1 MGSCWRHYTKCP
13 LQDIVANWLVGWGCD
28 LLYNIGCM
36 IFAFAILAAMTRMGD
51 LAEVVKTDIL
61 PPCREFCVTG
71 TVSYVLMYQENYC
84 HVLAEDGGIGVDI
97 TGSFAHPPI
106 PIPGDVVR
114 FDGAMMPRGADSIQP
129 EFRRLEIVGH
139 IDPPAPAKGPAAEI
153 MSGRHDFRRA
163 LLVGEVRDVEPS
175 GTNPCWN
182 YLSIINEGQQ
192 YYAPIPIHG
201 ASLKD
206 LEALIGSTVRLD
218 GFPDSH
224 NCSYRFLD
232 ERRFMVAGMDNV
244 EILVPPPKDQFSNT
258 PSVVDLRHLAPETI
272 SRLGRHKAAGRLLS
286 IWQGRNALLKMRDG
300 RIAVVTSTEP
310 VSMRRGDTAEVIG
323 YPSTD
328 GFTLRLSRAI
338 LRHVHDGAAFAEPS
352 PKVFS
357 EGDIAN
363 HISDDIL
370 SKNTLQ
376 GCRAR
381 ICGTVADFGDRQ
393 CREGT
398 FLLSIAGRLLEI
410 DFSSAPE
417 AAGRIETGCR
427 VQVTGTCVLDTENW
441 ATFSSGARLW
451 GIRVVID
458 RDDGLEIM
466 SYPPWWTPARLSA
479 LVAAL
484 VVVLA
489 GCLVW
494 NRMLH
499 RLSEK
504 RGRELFKERTA
515 SALAELKTS
524 ERTRL
529 AAEIHDSISQ
539 ILTGAAMQLDAG
551 ETGAA
556 KRILASCRRELRC
569 CLWDLRSHALDA
581 EDFADAVRETLA
593 PHLGGVNAVVDFEIP
608 SAKLSEALRHA
619 ALSIIREATVNA
631 VRHGRAETIAIS
643 GELDGHRL
651 SFTIVDDGR
660 GFDPEKARGTDEG
673 HFGLIGMRER
683 VKAFNGTITITSSP
697 SNGTEIS
704 VVLEDAKDGTD
715 ESERQEH

>member
-1 MGSCWRHYTKCP
+1 
-13 LQDIVANWLVGWGCD
+13 
-28 LLYNIGCM
+28 LYNTDCM
-36 IFAFAILAAMTRMGD
+36 IFAFAILAAMTRMCD
-51 LAEVVKTDIL
+51 LAEAVRTDTP

-71 TVSYVLMYQENYC
+71 TVSYVLVYHENLC
-84 HVLAEDGGIGVDI
+84 HVLAEENGVGVDI
-97 TGSFAHPPI
+97 IGSFATPPI
-106 PIPGDVVR
+106 PVPGDVVR
-114 FDGAMMPRGADSIQP
+114 FDGSLAPRVANSIQP
-129 EFRRLEIVGH
+129 EFKKLEILGH
-139 IDPPAPAKGPAAEI
+139 VDPPAPVEGSSTEI

-163 LLVGEVRDVEPS
+163 LLVGELRDVEPS
-175 GTNPCWN
+175 GSDPCWN
-182 YLSIINEGQQ
+182 YLSIISGKHQ
-192 YYAPIPIHG
+192 YYAPIPVRG

-206 LEALIGSTVRLD
+206 LESLIGSTVQLD

-232 ERRFMVAGMDNV
+232 ERRFLVAGKDSIKVLN
-244 EILVPPPKDQFSNT
+244 PPPEDPFVAAPPVAN
-258 PSVVDLRHLAPETI
+258 LHRLAPETI
-272 SRLGRHKAAGRLLS
+272 SRLGRHKTDGH
-286 IWQGRNALLKMRDG
+286 IITVWQKRNALLKMREG
-300 RIAVVTSTEP
+300 RIAAITASEP
-310 VSMRRGDTAEVIG
+310 ISMRRGENAEVIG

-338 LRHVHDGAAFAEPS
+338 MRPADGGAFVEPQF
-352 PKVFS
+352 VALS
-357 EGDIAN
+357 EDDIAN
-363 HISDDIL
+363 RISDDFL
-370 SKNTLQ
+370 GKSSLQ
-376 GCRAR
+376 GRNVQL
-381 ICGTVADFGDRQ
+381 CGTVFDFGNRQ
-393 CREGT
+393 RDEGT
-398 FLLSIAGRLLEI
+398 FLISIAGRLLEI

-441 ATFSSGARLW
+441 ATFSSGAQLD
-451 GIRVVID
+451 GIRVVVNHAADLKIVA
-458 RDDGLEIM
+458 
-466 SYPPWWTPARLSA
+466 YPPWWTPARLTAVVAILA
-479 LVAAL
+479 LTLCAI
-484 VVVLA
+484 
-489 GCLVW
+489 LVW

-504 RGRELFKERTA
+504 RGRELFRERTA
-515 SALAELKTS
+515 SALAELKTA

-593 PHLGGVNAVVDFEIP
+593 PHLGGINAVVDFEIP

-619 ALSIIREATVNA
+619 ALAIIREATVNA
-631 VRHGRAETIAIS
+631 VRHGRAGTIAIS

-651 SFTIVDDGR
+651 SFTVVDDGR
-660 GFDPEKARGTDEG
+660 GFDPENAKGTGEG

-683 VKAFNGTITITSSP
+683 VKTFNGTIKITSSP
-697 SNGTEIS
+697 GNGTEIS

-715 ESERQEH
+715 ESERQES

>member
-1 MGSCWRHYTKCP
+1 
-13 LQDIVANWLVGWGCD
+13 
-28 LLYNIGCM
+28 M
-36 IFAFAILAAMTRMGD
+36 IFAFAILAAMTRMCD
-51 LAEVVKTDIL
+51 LAEVVRTDTP

-71 TVSYVLMYQENYC
+71 TVSYVLVYQENYC
-84 HVLAEDGGIGVDI
+84 HVLAEDNGIGVDI
-97 TGSFAHPPI
+97 TGSFATPPI
-106 PIPGDVVR
+106 PVPGDVVR

-129 EFRRLEIVGH
+129 EFKSLEIVGH
-139 IDPPAPAKGPAAEI
+139 VDPPAPAKGPAAEI
-153 MSGRHDFRRA
+153 MGGRHDFHRA

-182 YLSIINEGQQ
+182 YLSIIDDGRQ
-192 YYAPIPIHG
+192 YYAPIPVHG
-201 ASLKD
+201 ASLRD
-206 LEALIGSTVRLD
+206 LEALIGSTVQLD

-232 ERRFMVAGMDNV
+232 ERRFMVADMDNV
-244 EILVPPPKDQFSNT
+244 EILVPSPKDQFSNT

-286 IWQGRNALLKMRDG
+286 IWQGRNALLKMHDG
-300 RIAVVTSTEP
+300 RIATVTASNP
-310 VSMRRGDTAEVIG
+310 IPMRRGDSVEVIG

-328 GFTLRLSRAI
+328 GFSLRLSRAI
-338 LRHVHDGAAFAEPS
+338 LCPAHDETDFAEPS
-352 PKVFS
+352 PRALS
-357 EGDIAN
+357 EGDIAS
-363 HISDDIL
+363 HLSDDIL
-370 SKNTLQ
+370 AKDTLQ

-393 CREGT
+393 RDEGI

-410 DFSSAPE
+410 DFSSAPD
-417 AAGRIETGCR
+417 AVGGIETGCR
-427 VQVTGTCVLDTENW
+427 VQVTGTCVLDSENW
-441 ATFSSGARLW
+441 ATFSSGTQLN

-458 RDDGLEIM
+458 QKDDLEIL
-466 SYPPWWTPARLSA
+466 SRPPWWTPARLTAVVAILA
-479 LVAAL
+479 LAL
-484 VVVLA
+484 CA
-489 GCLVW
+489 ILVW
-494 NRMLH
+494 NRSLH

-504 RGRELFKERTA
+504 RGRELFQERTA

-569 CLWDLRSHALDA
+569 CLWDLRGHALDA
-581 EDFADAVRETLA
+581 KDFADAVRETLA
-593 PHLGGVNAVVDFEIP
+593 PHLGGINAVVDFDIP

-631 VRHGRAETIAIS
+631 VRHGRAGTIAIS

-651 SFTIVDDGR
+651 SFTVVDDGR
-660 GFDPEKARGTDEG
+660 GFDPEKAKGTDEG
-673 HFGLIGMRER
+673 HFGLLGMRER
-683 VKAFNGTITITSSP
+683 AKTFNGTIAITSSP
-697 SNGTEIS
+697 GNGTEIS

-715 ESERQEH
+715 ESERQEP

>member
-1 MGSCWRHYTKCP
+1 MSGI
-13 LQDIVANWLVGWGCD
+13 LANWLVGGGCY
-28 LLYNIGCM
+28 LLYNTNCM

-192 YYAPIPIHG
+192 YYAPIPVHG

-218 GFPDSH
+218 GFPDPH

-232 ERRFMVAGMDNV
+232 ERRFLVAGMDNV

-286 IWQGRNALLKMRDG
+286 IWQGHNALLKMHDS
-300 RIAVVTSTEP
+300 RIAAIAASEP
-310 VSMRRGDTAEVIG
+310 ISMRRGDHVEVIG

-338 LRHVHDGAAFAEPS
+338 LRPAHGETAFAETS
-352 PKVFS
+352 PRVLS
-357 EGDIAN
+357 EGDIASLL
-363 HISDDIL
+363 SDDIL
-370 SKNTLQ
+370 TKDTLQ
-376 GCRAR
+376 GCRVR

-393 CREGT
+393 RDEGI

-410 DFSSAPE
+410 DFSPAPE
-417 AAGRIETGCR
+417 AIGGLETGCR

-441 ATFSSGARLW
+441 ATFSSGVRLL
-451 GIRVVID
+451 GIRVVVD
-458 RDDGLEIM
+458 QDDDLEIL
-466 SYPPWWTPARLSA
+466 SYPPWWTPARLTAVVAILA
-479 LVAAL
+479 LTLFAI
-484 VVVLA
+484 
-489 GCLVW
+489 LVW

-499 RLSEK
+499 KLSEK
-504 RGRELFKERTA
+504 RGRELFQERTA

-556 KRILASCRRELRC
+556 KRILASCRRVLRC

-581 EDFADAVRETLA
+581 QDFADAVRETLA
-593 PHLGGVNAVVDFEIP
+593 PHLGGINAVVDFDIP

-631 VRHGRAETIAIS
+631 VRHGRAGTIAIS

-651 SFTIVDDGR
+651 SFTVVDDGR
-660 GFDPEKARGTDEG
+660 GFDPGKAKGTDEG
-673 HFGLIGMRER
+673 HFGLLGMRER
-683 VKAFNGTITITSSP
+683 VKAFNGTMAITSSP
-697 SNGTEIS
+697 GNGTEIS
-704 VVLEDAKDGTD
+704 VVMEDAKDGTD
-715 ESERQEH
+715 ESERQEP